1 MATKTSSSTRRRSGT
16 KCFTRLNLLV
26 CDAHV
31 CVSGN
36 ARTLINQS
44 IDRLIASR
52 TVVSRTS
59 SLLRPAIARNMLEHL
74 RRRLTND
81 GVSSYTAMMSILL
94 SDWRPA
100 WCQNNRTAGCLLVV
114 VVLLLLRGKREPPM
128 LPPSLSLS
136 TVSSLSAA
144 AEEELNCGILDRV
157 SISAAERLVV
167 WFTVARGGR
176 LFAESERARER
187 RVQ

>member
-1 MATKTSSSTRRRSGT
+1 
-16 KCFTRLNLLV
+16 
-26 CDAHV
+26 
-31 CVSGN
+31 
-36 ARTLINQS
+36 
-44 IDRLIASR
+44 
-52 TVVSRTS
+52 
-59 SLLRPAIARNMLEHL
+59 MLEHL

-114 VVLLLLRGKREPPM
+114 VVLLRGKREPPM

-136 TVSSLSAA
+136 TLSSLSAA